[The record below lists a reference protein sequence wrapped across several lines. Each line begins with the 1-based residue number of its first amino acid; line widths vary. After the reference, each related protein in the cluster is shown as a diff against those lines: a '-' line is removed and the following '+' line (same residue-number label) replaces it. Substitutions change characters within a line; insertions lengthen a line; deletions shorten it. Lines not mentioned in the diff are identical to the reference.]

1 MKHNTVIAIIFIVL
15 VVLAYFVAGTDDR
28 MADLTP
34 EQKSQV
40 VARWAE

>member
-1 MKHNTVIAIIFIVL
+1 MIRIIFVVVL
-15 VVLAYFVAGTDDR
+15 VVLAYCVAGTDDQ

-34 EQKSQV
+34 AQKSQV